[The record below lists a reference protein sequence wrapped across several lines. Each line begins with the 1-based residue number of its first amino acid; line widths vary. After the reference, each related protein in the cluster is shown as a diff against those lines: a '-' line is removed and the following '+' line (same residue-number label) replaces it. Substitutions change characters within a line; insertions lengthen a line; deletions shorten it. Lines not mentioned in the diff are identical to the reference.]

1 MQAPGLLEKVG
12 GRLRGQGKDLGADL
26 KIDTRNLAD
35 NLNTGPPHE
44 NFLLIKIKC
53 AEDTTSKKI
62 LKDFSV
68 KLRLSLFSKTSQSK
82 GGSYVQKN

>member
-1 MQAPGLLEKVG
+1 M
-12 GRLRGQGKDLGADL
+12 GKNLGSDL

-68 KLRLSLFSKTSQSK
+68 KLRLSLLSKTSQSK